1 MYISA
6 LLKAKKATSIYES
19 DKAPSYEFQ
28 FTFYQAVK
36 AYESSIYSLIES
48 RQIVRDTIKKEIDKL
63 VQQREH
69 EEATRKTYKTK
80 LAEANSN
87 YTNYRNRDIVKLQKL
102 YTHKCED
109 LKNAQTTYQAQQLQ
123 IQQQQLHANEE
134 SNDDHKLSRNS
145 LEASR
150 LSGEYGSIKD
160 LDGNS
165 DQHNKKGMAGLF
177 SQMRTI
183 ASSGGSYL
191 SSVDQNKQISKFAKM
206 KKDIAEADSEYRD
219 GILILEALR
228 KKQRKAVEETN
239 WQVKN
244 TIKRKT
250 EGIKSSL
257 LAIIMAEM
265 ESLRIETEKST
276 ASYAATMSIDSAK
289 DIQTYTMHY
298 QSLGYSLPAPI
309 RYENYYLEGK
319 CREVLFGGSLE
330 SYAIEHN
337 RPVPVIVEK
346 CIDAIEAMGGLQKEG
361 IYRVSG
367 RQTNIEQ
374 LKHQFELD
382 EDKVVLD
389 SKYDVFTIATVLKM
403 YIRELK
409 RPLFDFN
416 VQSRLTYSKNMPQA
430 QRFGLLEM
438 KLANLSLAHRRTLHR
453 LICHLSNVN
462 SNNHI
467 NKMNIQNLSL
477 IFTPVIFH
485 DFNQADETTAG
496 DWSPEDLFED
506 LILYHEV
513 LFPVAEENARKLN
526 EPKLQ
531 KALKGESPYSQFSQS
546 NLLYI
551 SNPPT
556 ATVPVTTPK
565 NMLLTQ
571 PMSPPILSSDPSGN
585 KYPEST
591 NNNHYPPKLTTI
603 IGTSPATYQQRLASL
618 SSIDPQAHQS
628 QQQFVPNYPNRPQMV
643 DLKDR
648 PVVPRI
654 PSNLSQSHV
663 LEGDNSSTMN
673 FTEKNNSAT
682 QNQMVPADSAKQGSG
697 ALEKG
702 TLTNDQQ
709 QQYQNDLASTPNRS
723 SSDVV
728 ILQRGSSLLGK
739 NPRDSVITHVPQV
752 PRAQTNPDASIPV
765 VQYHSSDPPLQQ
777 TPTFMPPRRDS
788 LSTVKTKEKMEK
800 ASLSSSLNTTMTTA
814 YYPQYQPELNME
826 QLLPTVNEG
835 TATKPSPAQSEPTD
849 QKQQN

>member
-1 MYISA
+1 
-6 LLKAKKATSIYES
+6 
-19 DKAPSYEFQ
+19 
-28 FTFYQAVK
+28 
-36 AYESSIYSLIES
+36 
-48 RQIVRDTIKKEIDKL
+48 
-63 VQQREH
+63 
-69 EEATRKTYKTK
+69 
-80 LAEANSN
+80 
-87 YTNYRNRDIVKLQKL
+87 
-102 YTHKCED
+102 
-109 LKNAQTTYQAQQLQ
+109 
-123 IQQQQLHANEE
+123 
-134 SNDDHKLSRNS
+134 
-145 LEASR
+145 
-150 LSGEYGSIKD
+150 
-160 LDGNS
+160 
-165 DQHNKKGMAGLF
+165 
-177 SQMRTI
+177 
-183 ASSGGSYL
+183 
-191 SSVDQNKQISKFAKM
+191 
-206 KKDIAEADSEYRD
+206 
-219 GILILEALR
+219 
-228 KKQRKAVEETN
+228 
-239 WQVKN
+239 
-244 TIKRKT
+244 
-250 EGIKSSL
+250 
-257 LAIIMAEM
+257 
-265 ESLRIETEKST
+265 
-276 ASYAATMSIDSAK
+276 
-289 DIQTYTMHY
+289 
-298 QSLGYSLPAPI
+298 
-309 RYENYYLEGK
+309 
-319 CREVLFGGSLE
+319 
-330 SYAIEHN
+330 
-337 RPVPVIVEK
+337 
-346 CIDAIEAMGGLQKEG
+346 
-361 IYRVSG
+361 
-367 RQTNIEQ
+367 
-374 LKHQFELD
+374 
-382 EDKVVLD
+382 
-389 SKYDVFTIATVLKM
+389 
-403 YIRELK
+403 
-409 RPLFDFN
+409 
-416 VQSRLTYSKNMPQA
+416 
-430 QRFGLLEM
+430 
-438 KLANLSLAHRRTLHR
+438 
-453 LICHLSNVN
+453 
-462 SNNHI
+462 
-467 NKMNIQNLSL
+467 MNIQNLSL

-571 PMSPPILSSDPSGN
+571 PMSPPILSNDPSGN
-585 KYPEST
+585 RYPEST